1 MAVVVL
7 TLNLSRPLYGLCGPA
22 ASSVVPLTI
31 QGQMRTIGLV
41 RSTIVAAPT
50 TYTSQLPV
58 LTWSPT
64 ATGAAGGLCA
74 AWRAGTSSLFR
85 LFSATLFV
93 KLHFRESAGGI
104 NEKYGPVV
112 LG

>member
-7 TLNLSRPLYGLCGPA
+7 TLSLSQPLYGLCGPA
-22 ASSVVPLTI
+22 TSTVVPLTV

-41 RSTIVAAPT
+41 RSSLVTTPT

-58 LTWSPT
+58 FTRP
-64 ATGAAGGLCA
+64 ATSTGTSGGLCA